1 MNCFL
6 NFLYIV
12 KKMYFFGMCVHCSF
26 TNFKSCTSLYLD
38 QKIDVLRNS
47 CTIVL
52 LSDHVSSCNCILKFT
67 LSLRLLYM
75 YNHNEYQVERNS
87 FMKTSYLK
95 KHILKLATYTSP
107 PVYSDLCL

>member
-1 MNCFL
+1 MN
-6 NFLYIV
+6 
-12 KKMYFFGMCVHCSF
+12 FFGMCVHCSF

-52 LSDHVSSCNCILKFT
+52 LSDLVSSCNCILKFT

-87 FMKTSYLK
+87 LMKTSYLK

>member
-1 MNCFL
+1 
-6 NFLYIV
+6 
-12 KKMYFFGMCVHCSF
+12 MCVHCSF

-52 LSDHVSSCNCILKFT
+52 LSDPVSSCNCILKFT

-75 YNHNEYQVERNS
+75 YNHNEYQVETKLINENFLFKEAYS
-87 FMKTSYLK
+87 QACYIHITTSVL
-95 KHILKLATYTSP
+95 
-107 PVYSDLCL
+107 